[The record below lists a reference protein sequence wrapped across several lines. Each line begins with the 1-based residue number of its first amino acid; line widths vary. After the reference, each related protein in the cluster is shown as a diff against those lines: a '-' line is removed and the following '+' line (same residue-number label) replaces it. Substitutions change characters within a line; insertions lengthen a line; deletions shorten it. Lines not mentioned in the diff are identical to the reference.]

1 MIIHVHVFTIMI
13 PIRQC
18 TFIRSQIVFIVLNVI
33 KGEIAMAGRS
43 ISIDEKIE
51 RQKEI
56 TFALKDKY
64 EATVAE
70 LDALIQKKKELLKAI

>member
-1 MIIHVHVFTIMI
+1 
-13 PIRQC
+13 
-18 TFIRSQIVFIVLNVI
+18 
-33 KGEIAMAGRS
+33 MARRS

-64 EATVAE
+64 EAAVTE
-70 LDALIQKKKELLKAI
+70 LDALIQKKKEPQNKELLKVIQNSKRSTEEIIAFLEGKNVGDDEE

>member
-1 MIIHVHVFTIMI
+1 
-13 PIRQC
+13 
-18 TFIRSQIVFIVLNVI
+18 
-33 KGEIAMAGRS
+33 MAGRS

-64 EATVAE
+64 EAAVAE
-70 LDALIQKKKELLKAI
+70 LDALIQKKKELLKAIQNSKRSTEEIIAFLEGKNVGDDEE

>member
-1 MIIHVHVFTIMI
+1 
-13 PIRQC
+13 
-18 TFIRSQIVFIVLNVI
+18 
-33 KGEIAMAGRS
+33 MARRS

-64 EATVAE
+64 EAAVAE
-70 LDALIQKKKELLKAI
+70 LDALIQKKKELQNKELLKAIQNSKRSTEEIIAFLEGKNVGDDEE

>member
-1 MIIHVHVFTIMI
+1 
-13 PIRQC
+13 
-18 TFIRSQIVFIVLNVI
+18 
-33 KGEIAMAGRS
+33 MAGRS

-64 EATVAE
+64 EAAVAE
-70 LDALIQKKKELLKAI
+70 LDALIQKKKELLVQKKSLPSWKARMWVTMRSKIFIES

>member
-1 MIIHVHVFTIMI
+1 
-13 PIRQC
+13 
-18 TFIRSQIVFIVLNVI
+18 
-33 KGEIAMAGRS
+33 MAGRS

-64 EATVAE
+64 EAAVAE
-70 LDALIQKKKELLKAI
+70 LDALIQKKKEVLKAIQNSKRSTEEIIAFLEGKNVGDDEE

>member
-1 MIIHVHVFTIMI
+1 
-13 PIRQC
+13 
-18 TFIRSQIVFIVLNVI
+18 
-33 KGEIAMAGRS
+33 MARRS

-64 EATVAE
+64 EAAVAE
-70 LDALIQKKKELLKAI
+70 LDALIQKKKELQNKELLKAIQNSKRSTEEIIAFLKGKNVGDDEE

>member
-1 MIIHVHVFTIMI
+1 
-13 PIRQC
+13 
-18 TFIRSQIVFIVLNVI
+18 
-33 KGEIAMAGRS
+33 MARRS

-64 EATVAE
+64 EAAVAE
-70 LDALIQKKKELLKAI
+70 LDALIQKKKELQNKELLKAIQNSKRSTEEIIAFLEGKNVGDDDE

>member
-1 MIIHVHVFTIMI
+1 
-13 PIRQC
+13 
-18 TFIRSQIVFIVLNVI
+18 
-33 KGEIAMAGRS
+33 MARRS

-64 EATVAE
+64 KAAVAE
-70 LDALIQKKKELLKAI
+70 LDALIQKKKELLNKELLKAIQNSKRSTEEIIAFLEGKNVGDDEE

>member
-1 MIIHVHVFTIMI
+1 
-13 PIRQC
+13 
-18 TFIRSQIVFIVLNVI
+18 
-33 KGEIAMAGRS
+33 MARRS

-64 EATVAE
+64 EAADAE
-70 LDALIQKKKELLKAI
+70 LDALIQKKKELQNKELLKAIQNSKRSTEEIIAFLEGKNVGDDEE

>member
-1 MIIHVHVFTIMI
+1 
-13 PIRQC
+13 
-18 TFIRSQIVFIVLNVI
+18 
-33 KGEIAMAGRS
+33 MARRS

-64 EATVAE
+64 EAAVAE
-70 LDALIQKKKELLKAI
+70 LDALIQKKKELQNKELLKVIQNSKRSTEEIIAFLEGKNVGDDEE

>member
-1 MIIHVHVFTIMI
+1 
-13 PIRQC
+13 
-18 TFIRSQIVFIVLNVI
+18 
-33 KGEIAMAGRS
+33 MARRS

-64 EATVAE
+64 EAAVAE
-70 LDALIQKKKELLKAI
+70 LDALIQKKKEFQNKELLKVTQNSKRSTEEIIAFLEGKNVGDDEK

>member
-1 MIIHVHVFTIMI
+1 
-13 PIRQC
+13 
-18 TFIRSQIVFIVLNVI
+18 
-33 KGEIAMAGRS
+33 MARRS

-64 EATVAE
+64 EAAVAE
-70 LDALIQKKKELLKAI
+70 LDALIQKKKELQNKELLKAIQNSKRSTEEIIAFL

>member
-1 MIIHVHVFTIMI
+1 
-13 PIRQC
+13 
-18 TFIRSQIVFIVLNVI
+18 
-33 KGEIAMAGRS
+33 MAGRS

-70 LDALIQKKKELLKAI
+70 LDALIQKKKELLKAIQNSKRSTEEIIAFLEGKNVGDDEE

>member
-1 MIIHVHVFTIMI
+1 
-13 PIRQC
+13 
-18 TFIRSQIVFIVLNVI
+18 
-33 KGEIAMAGRS
+33 MARRS

-64 EATVAE
+64 EAAVAE
-70 LDALIQKKKELLKAI
+70 LEALIQKKKELQNKELLKAIQNSKRSTEEIIAFLEGKNVGDDEE

>member
-1 MIIHVHVFTIMI
+1 
-13 PIRQC
+13 
-18 TFIRSQIVFIVLNVI
+18 
-33 KGEIAMAGRS
+33 MAGRS

-64 EATVAE
+64 EAIVAE

>member
-1 MIIHVHVFTIMI
+1 
-13 PIRQC
+13 
-18 TFIRSQIVFIVLNVI
+18 
-33 KGEIAMAGRS
+33 MARRS

-64 EATVAE
+64 EAAVAE
-70 LDALIQKKKELLKAI
+70 LDALIQKKKELQNKELLKSIQNSKRSTEEIIAFLEGKNVGDDEE

>member
-1 MIIHVHVFTIMI
+1 
-13 PIRQC
+13 
-18 TFIRSQIVFIVLNVI
+18 
-33 KGEIAMAGRS
+33 MAGRS

-64 EATVAE
+64 EAAVAE
-70 LDALIQKKKELLKAI
+70 LDALIQKKKELLKAIQNSKRSTEEKRNTSPTLII